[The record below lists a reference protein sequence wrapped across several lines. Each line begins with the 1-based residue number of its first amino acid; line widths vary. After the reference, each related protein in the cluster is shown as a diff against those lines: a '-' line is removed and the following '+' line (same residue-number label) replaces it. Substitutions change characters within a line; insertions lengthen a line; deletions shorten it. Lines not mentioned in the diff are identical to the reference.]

1 MRIQAIIQALPTA
14 ALLAATAAALA
25 VNSPIAHA
33 LAPVF
38 LLAAI
43 LWRGQRRR
51 LVRGA
56 YSAAARKDVPS
67 ISSV

>member
-1 MRIQAIIQALPTA
+1 MRIRAILPLLPTA
-14 ALLAATAAALA
+14 ALLSATAAALA
-25 VNSPIAHA
+25 VDSAIAHA